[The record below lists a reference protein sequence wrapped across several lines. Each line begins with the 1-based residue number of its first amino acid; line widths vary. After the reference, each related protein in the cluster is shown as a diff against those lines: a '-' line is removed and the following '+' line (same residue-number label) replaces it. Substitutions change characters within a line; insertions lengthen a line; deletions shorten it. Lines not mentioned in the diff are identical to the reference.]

1 MLSENHGS
9 LNRFLWPCKDG
20 RSLNSS
26 LNDVSV
32 KQGLG
37 AQIEFDLEGITLGRL
52 LSTLSGSGATELP
65 VEISHSKI
73 HGEHILRE
81 N

>member
-1 MLSENHGS
+1 MFSENHGS
-9 LNRFLWPCKDG
+9 LNRFLWLCKDG

-26 LNDVSV
+26 LSEVSV

-37 AQIEFDLEGITLGRL
+37 AQIEFDLEGITLVPL
-52 LSTLSGSGATELP
+52 LSTLSGSGAIELP
-65 VEISHSKI
+65 VDISHSKI
-73 HGEHILRE
+73 NGEHILRE